1 MDQKKNIKMNVSDG
15 IEFFSHETAVN
26 FSPIQFILDFK
37 CITPRVDMRARD
49 GPVIVMRHNIVMMDP
64 YHAKQVRDLLNDSIE
79 KYEKEFGE
87 IKRPKPVEKAAKK
100 ATKARDK
107 QNKQQKQ
114 KKSVKGSAK
123 KSPSYLG

>member
-1 MDQKKNIKMNVSDG
+1 MQKVENVIENPKMKRTEKEKV
-15 IEFFSHETAVN
+15 V
-26 FSPIQFILDFK
+26 
-37 CITPRVDMRARD
+37 
-49 GPVIVMRHNIVMMDP
+49 
-64 YHAKQVRDLLNDSIE
+64 E